1 MPPVAAAVSPVRKSR
16 VEKHGRELAVG
27 GSVGPPA
34 DGTGPSPDATET
46 APSAG
51 SASSASYAETAP
63 PAESPPIRQR
73 QEQNKATPPVAGPE
87 GLPHFIH
94 RLSE

>member
-27 GSVGPPA
+27 GSVV
-34 DGTGPSPDATET
+34 
-46 APSAG
+46 
-51 SASSASYAETAP
+51 
-63 PAESPPIRQR
+63 RQR

>member
-27 GSVGPPA
+27 GSVGRPRH
-34 DGTGPSPDATET
+34 GSV
-46 APSAG
+46 AG
-51 SASSASYAETAP
+51 RNGNRAVGRERIIRVIRRNRAASRN
-63 PAESPPIRQR
+63 PPIRQR
-73 QEQNKATPPVAGPE
+73 QEQNKATPPVLRPE

>member
-27 GSVGPPA
+27 GSA
-34 DGTGPSPDATET
+34 AHGTGPSPDATET

-73 QEQNKATPPVAGPE
+73 QEQNKATPPVLRPE

>member
-27 GSVGPPA
+27 GSVH
-34 DGTGPSPDATET
+34 GTGPSPDATET